1 MNSIE
6 DRRLRLELK
15 STNAIQGAPKDT
27 PSNASHFLLLAA
39 VALGVLVGQYF
50 LFSDTQL
57 PAALRYPHHIAAAV
71 IVLIL
76 VYLAFSS
83 FVRRTLRFKL
93 TVGFIMVASVP
104 ITFLAALDQRVAYE
118 ALTQNTRR
126 ALLGAAS
133 QTASGLDAFI
143 RTSLDTIRTES
154 LVPILAEYLS
164 MAPEARAGSPRQKE
178 VAGTLDAFRRR
189 DSVNI
194 SSYALL
200 DRKGLSVVDTYGSD
214 AGTDKSRRD
223 YFSIPTAS
231 GTPYVSPM
239 MTSPV
244 TGQPSI
250 YFSSP
255 VQDRQGNTIGVLRAR
270 YGASVIQEI
279 VFKETGRLGRGS
291 YASLFEEN
299 HIRLADGSAPHTIF
313 EPLTP
318 LSPAQVSS
326 LRANGRLRSS
336 LGAGEAPELK
346 DFIRG
351 IERADEEPVFI
362 ARLHRHDPDDSLNAA
377 VKLSSQPWRLVFSS
391 PRRDFLAAVTIQNLN
406 AMIVLLLCVAGVLIA
421 SFVIVRKVS
430 TPIDRLTAVAE
441 EVIAGNL
448 TASTSISSDDEIG
461 RLATAFNAMT
471 ARLREVI
478 STLNER
484 VLELQLA
491 QDELRK
497 SESEYRE
504 LVQSANSII
513 LRMDTRGNVTFLND
527 FGQRFFGYS
536 EEELLGRNIVGTIVP
551 EIDSTGYNL
560 AAKVGDLCAH
570 PERYVTTSNESMRQ
584 GGDRVWVSWTNRAI
598 SDAEGQLTELLC
610 IGNDITERRH
620 AEDARLGLVT
630 AVEQA
635 TETIII
641 TDSEGVIQYVN
652 PTFER
657 VTGYSRNEAIGRT
670 PRLLKSGKH
679 DKAFYRQMWDT
690 LGRGQVW
697 SGHFIN
703 RHKSGS
709 LYEEEATISPVRN
722 AQGQVVSYV
731 AVKRDV
737 TDEVKWEMQLRQAQ
751 KMEAIGTLAGGIAH
765 DFNNILTA
773 IFGYAEMARYKTSED
788 SNVRRDLDQVLT
800 ACNRAK
806 DLVRQ
811 ILTFSRQGEQER
823 RPVELRP
830 IIKETLKLLR
840 ASLPSTIEIN
850 QDILLRSGEDRVL
863 ADPTQIHQVLMN
875 LCSNAADAM
884 LSSGGALEVTLDQ
897 QDVDEDQ
904 ARHFPGLHPGR
915 HVRICVKDTGHGMDP
930 EIMEHIF
937 EPFYTTKGLGKGT
950 GMGLAVVHG
959 IVRNHNGAITVS
971 SEVGQGSVFAV
982 LLPQL
987 EHTVV
992 QTPGMTAEPL
1002 PKGHETILLVD
1013 DEPALVSLGQQM
1025 LESLGY
1031 RVTTKTSSLGAL
1043 ELFRADPDRFDL
1055 VITDMTMPHLTG
1067 AGLTRE
1073 LLAIRPN
1080 LPIILCTGFS
1090 ELIDAEKARSLGV
1103 REYLMKPFVLR
1114 SMAESVRRALD
1125 ETET

>member
-1 MNSIE
+1 MRE
-6 DRRLRLELK
+6 EEGQRRRLESIQETAAGHLK
-15 STNAIQGAPKDT
+15 QGALK
-27 PSNASHFLLLAA
+27 NFSHFLLLTV
-39 VALGVLVGQYF
+39 VALGILAGQYF

-57 PAALRYPHHIAAAV
+57 PEALRYPHHIAAAV
-71 IVLIL
+71 IIAFLF
-76 VYLAFSS
+76 YLAFSD
-83 FVRRTLRFKL
+83 FVHRTLRVKL

-133 QTASGLDAFI
+133 QTASSVDAFI

-154 LVPILAEYLS
+154 LVPILAGYLT
-164 MAPEARAGSPRQKE
+164 MVPEARRGSAEQAE
-178 VAGTLDAFRRR
+178 AAGTLDAFRRR

-200 DRKGLSVVDTYGSD
+200 DLKGISIVDTYGSD
-214 AGTDKSRRD
+214 AGTNKSARD
-223 YFSIPTAS
+223 YFALPAET
-231 GTPYVSPM
+231 GLPYVSPVAI
-239 MTSPV
+239 SPV

-255 VQDRQGNTIGVLRAR
+255 VQDQNGRILGVLRAR
-270 YGASVIQEI
+270 YRASVVQEI
-279 VFKETGRLGRGS
+279 VFKETGRLGRS
-291 YASLFEEN
+291 TYASLFDEN
-299 HIRLADGSAPHTIF
+299 FIRLADGSSPRTIF
-313 EPLTP
+313 EPVTA
-318 LSPAQVSS
+318 LSSDKVTA
-326 LRANGRLRSS
+326 LRTGGRLRSDTGEGAEVHLMDLAHG
-336 LGAGEAPELK
+336 LG
-346 DFIRG
+346 
-351 IERADEEPVFI
+351 RAEVEPVFI
-362 ARLHRHDPDDSLNAA
+362 ARMHRHDPDDSLNAA
-377 VKLSSQPWRLVFSS
+377 VKLTSQPWWLVFSS
-391 PRRDFLAAVTIQNLN
+391 PRRDFLATVTVQNLN
-406 AMIVLLLCVAGVLIA
+406 AMVVLLLCVCGVLIA
-421 SFVIVRKVS
+421 SLVIVRKVS
-430 TPIDRLTAVAE
+430 TPINQLTAVAE
-441 EVIAGNL
+441 QVIAGDL
-448 TASTSISSDDEIG
+448 TAAAEITTEDEIG
-461 RLATAFNAMT
+461 RLATVFNAMT
-471 ARLREVI
+471 GRLREVI
-478 STLNER
+478 AALNER
-484 VLELQLA
+484 VAELQQA

-513 LRMDTRGNVTFLND
+513 LRMDTRGHIAFLNE
-527 FGQRFFGYS
+527 FGQKFFGYT
-536 EEELLGRNIVGTIVP
+536 EQELLGRNVVGTIIP
-551 EIDSTGYNL
+551 KIDSTGYNL
-560 AAKVGDLCAH
+560 EAKIEDLCAH
-570 PERYVTTSNESMRQ
+570 PERYVTSSHESMRKD
-584 GGDRVWVSWTNRAI
+584 GERVWVSWTNRAI
-598 SDAEGQLTELLC
+598 TDAEGRLTELLW
-610 IGNDITERRH
+610 IGNDITERRQ

-641 TDSEGVIQYVN
+641 TDAEGVIQYVN

-657 VTGYSRNEAIGRT
+657 ITGFSRDEAVGRT

-679 DKAFYRQMWDT
+679 DRAFYRQMWDT
-690 LGRGQVW
+690 LGRGEVW
-697 SGHFIN
+697 AGHFIN
-703 RHKSGS
+703 RHKNGG

-722 AQGQVVSYV
+722 AQGQIVSYV

-773 IFGYAEMARYKTSED
+773 IYGYAEMARYKTQED
-788 SNVRRDLDQVLT
+788 SGVHRDLDQVLT

-823 RPVELRP
+823 KPVQLRP
-830 IIKETLKLLR
+830 ILKEALKLLR

-850 QDILLRSGEDRVL
+850 QDIALRSGEDRVL

-884 LSSGGALEVTLDQ
+884 RDSGGILEVTLDQ
-897 QDVDEDQ
+897 QDVDEGQ
-904 ARHFPGLHPGR
+904 ARRFPGLHPGR
-915 HVRICVKDTGHGMDP
+915 HVRMCVRDTGHGMDP
-930 EIMEHIF
+930 EVMEHIF

-971 SEVGQGSVFAV
+971 SELGKGSVFAV

-987 EHTVV
+987 AYTVIEELRSDE
-992 QTPGMTAEPL
+992 QPL
-1002 PKGHETILLVD
+1002 PRGHESILLVD
-1013 DEPALVSLGQQM
+1013 DEPALVNLGRQM

-1043 ELFRADPDRFDL
+1043 ELFRVDPDRFDL
-1055 VITDMTMPHLTG
+1055 VVTDMTMPQLTG

-1073 LLAIRPN
+1073 LLAIRPS

-1090 ELIDAEKARSLGV
+1090 ELIDAEKAKSLGI
-1103 REYLMKPFVLR
+1103 REYLMKPFVIR
-1114 SMAESVRRALD
+1114 SMAEAVRRSLD
-1125 ETET
+1125 KGDS